1 MDESSPEIPE
11 ELAEY
16 IEQEIDRQVEEDN
29 LDWIEPDY
37 PVEDYI

>member
-16 IEQEIDRQVEEDN
+16 IEQEIDRQVEEDT
-29 LDWIEPDY
+29 LDWIEPEYPDY
-37 PVEDYI
+37 TYL